1 MVKKLHWNLF
11 FVLFILPILCWGQV
25 CPTSVSISSDTGN
38 TICAGTEVLFTAT
51 TTGGSGV
58 EIYQWKINGNNAGSP
73 TTSNTFSSNSLAN
86 NDYVTV
92 SVTEIGGVA
101 CNLTSSRFT
110 MTVNDLQTPT
120 VDFLIPPGNKCI
132 GQSITIEGSNTNGG
146 SNPTYEW
153 FVDGVSVQSSSN
165 KRLVRTYSEAKTYNI
180 RLLLTSNVNCYTS
193 QTAEVT
199 KTLTIQPDASITI
212 PESDISD
219 ACINTAIPNLNFT
232 LQGTVSGANASGLP
246 PGVTGSYSSGNF
258 RISGSPTT
266 AGTYNYSVTTTG
278 ACANATLSGTIVVL
292 NDATI
297 QLTNGNDLQQICQ
310 GENIENIIY
319 TIGETA
325 DAVSVS
331 GLPSGIT
338 GTLSGQTFTIS
349 GSTSLVGTHNFS
361 IYSTGDCSN
370 SEVLEGSITVN
381 ENLIP
386 GVTISSSDVD
396 NEICEGTE
404 LTFTATP
411 TNEGTN
417 PTYQWKVNNSNAT
430 GAGNSSVFTTSSLN
444 DGDIVSV
451 ELTSTEECTTSN
463 PVLSNEIQTT
473 VLKNLTPSVSITASD
488 TDFCQ
493 GDTVTFTATPTNGGT
508 SPVYQWKVDGAN
520 VAGTGNQYTSD
531 SLNDD
536 QVISVVL
543 TSNETCLTSS
553 TATSNTIAVEV
564 NSNLTPTVSIT
575 SNDSDNIICNG
586 TSVQFTATPNNG
598 GSNPQYEWFVNGTSV
613 GNNNPIYNTSSLTD
627 GQTVKVRITS
637 NEECLETV
645 TAESNEITVQVDSS
659 ISSITPTFDYS
670 NPDDNKTAICPVTNV
685 TYKINSIAGAGS
697 YNWTYPAGWTVVSQ
711 NANEITLNAGLN
723 AQSGNITVSAT
734 NNCGNSQILTETVT
748 TGTAVLVDAGPDQ
761 TVCIGTNSITLGG
774 LIGGAISQG
783 RDFDWN
789 VSVTGG
795 TLSDQNGNNASKKL
809 SATYTIPNSIKN
821 NGGTITFT
829 LSSTEP
835 AGTCAIKTDEMVLTV
850 QKNATI
856 SNPAN
861 KDQTLC
867 INTAINNIDF
877 TITDAGTGATVSGLP
892 SGLSGNFNNGIY
904 TISGT
909 PTVAGS
915 FPFTVSTTGNCA
927 SQQAIQTGTV
937 TVSPDH
943 EIIDAVNKDQTVCIN
958 SAIANMEFPVNSSV
972 NSVQVTGMPAG
983 VSGVIQGGNFV
994 ISGTPTEVGTFNYTL
1009 NTVGSCISASTTG
1022 TLTINPD
1029 VTISDPT
1036 NKNQEICINTPA
1048 EAIEFTIT
1056 EPGTGAAVTGLPV
1069 GLNGSFNN
1077 GIFTISGTA
1086 TEAGSFDY
1094 EVTTTGECVQVSQTG
1109 TITVTPDPT
1118 AEINYSGEFCTSQGG
1133 SYSVTLSGTGEF
1145 ENGTYSATPSGLI
1158 IDEATGEITPSL
1170 SIANTYTVRYEGPD
1184 VCNRA
1189 IATTEVIINEEPSV
1203 EIVYA
1208 NAYCTSNSSLQI
1220 PEFQNGVGNYE
1231 GGIFSAEPGG
1241 LSIDPATGAIN
1252 PQASSAGTYD
1262 VYYTIS
1268 AANSCAEVII
1278 TTEVTI
1284 TRLPNVTISYPE
1296 IICNSEGA
1304 ITVTFSNE
1312 DGIYENGTFLG
1323 STGLAINEDGQI
1335 DPSASV
1341 PGDHIVT
1348 YIIDSSEAC
1357 EEVVATANFTIKD
1370 EPIITTD
1377 PVNLGV
1383 CSNGPAEFEV
1393 FASGDD
1399 LTYEWFRIIEGVDQV
1414 IPRENE
1420 SVLSFSNV
1428 TAEDALEYFV
1438 VVSGANSCNTATST
1452 IFTLNVDEDI
1462 TITEPSEDITIC
1474 EDSRED
1480 ITFTFKGHANGAILN
1495 FDWIKDGEIVTEE
1508 AGKIDIDVL
1517 GPSGTNGEYTGTLT
1531 ITNPTAGENGD
1542 SGEYWVVVDGPDYF
1556 TCSEATSNK
1565 FTFRVEARPPNPV
1578 TEDLTLCLNEE
1589 AGNLM
1594 ATVEDGNETKWYT
1607 YNESTSEYDF
1617 IGNNITIDSS
1627 EPKTLQY
1634 FATQTRPN
1642 SCESDYEPITITIL
1656 DTPDP
1661 ISTEPVVFEFCF
1673 EEEVTEA
1680 IAVTPAENA
1689 TINWYASIDASE
1701 TIAAPIPNTGI
1712 SENETYY
1719 VSQTFAS
1726 TGCESDRTP
1735 VEIRIKDL
1743 PNVIVEIDGEES
1755 TICLGD
1761 SITMNASG
1769 ADSYEWFVDET
1780 SVATGATYS
1789 PTPTEAGEITYTV
1802 VGTLNGCTNSYN
1814 ITINIDEVSVA
1825 GTLAAPERI
1834 CIQDGITTLSLTG
1847 TTGEIIRWEY
1857 KSAETSDA
1865 WTNFE
1870 DGNLSAE
1877 RTFTLTE
1884 TTSYRVTVQ
1893 NGECSEDTVETT
1905 VIVDQLPIGGELTW
1919 DSNNDRIF
1927 LTCENPA
1934 DGFASNVSLTGYTGE
1949 VAYWEYRNAPATTWQ
1964 RIDTEEPFLSSDQ
1977 VENVINNQSTSFR
1990 AVLTNGSCTS
2000 SVYSETAITS
2010 VIIADIKPTPVQV
2023 DKEIIC
2029 IGETI
2034 SLSSETGYSSEG
2046 GNLSGGAFDNAGIKN
2061 QGWKFT
2067 NLEGGPNDFDSG
2079 ANNGRAD
2086 HWLRMNPHGQN
2097 PQPNEKVY
2105 TAVLEPVENQS
2116 PSNGYMV
2123 NFDTYAAPEGNKGF
2137 AIVTGDNDS
2146 YMETD
2151 IFSLSG
2157 LDEAILT
2164 FDQAYN
2170 LTEGARIIVEVSTDG
2185 GANYN
2190 TVLQDITGTAT
2201 SGNYDNFGDL
2211 TPQQRPLNKMVYDL
2225 GDFLGLPNLRVRFHF
2240 DGSIDGDVWAVDN
2253 IEIPQ
2258 GPQDVL
2264 LQWYY
2269 DEDLENP
2276 DNPLETIG
2284 EVNQGTVSFVPR
2296 KIGWNDFEVQT
2307 RLILDSNGNACQSID
2322 NFETIRVWAFDEYT
2336 TEVSA
2341 AVGACGSLS
2350 IVLNATV
2357 TATEQNM
2364 EIVEYPT
2371 LDGYVGSWKVFDSND
2386 IEVTTGF
2393 SFENQDNSSDLEP
2406 VNDPNAIF
2414 TAENLGDYKI
2424 RWVLT
2429 PTATDE
2435 NGVLIENT
2443 GCPPIDTTQT
2453 ISLVDCVTLDFD
2465 GYDDYVDLGNSY
2477 TGSFFL
2483 EAWIMPFDRPL
2494 PDGGM
2499 TDASKGTIF
2508 SAPGFELSMENLSEF
2523 VTTND
2528 RWYHIAVSSNGTTL
2542 YIDGIEITGG
2552 TSVNTSGTNTA
2563 AIGARY
2569 SASTKT
2575 ATNHFSGWIEEV
2587 RIWNTAPSE
2596 KEIRFMM
2603 NQRLKLNSSNQV
2615 VSPIEGE
2622 VVPNRTVDGSYYTA
2636 NGFNLDED
2644 GVSFYDQ
2651 TAADLAGY
2659 YRLYSNDPDPDNKL
2673 PGYFLDALKPLNG
2686 LTPNHANAANPGRM
2700 VNIETDQENTSPTPY
2715 FSYADGST
2723 WSDINTWA
2731 RPEVWD
2737 APNSPGYDGTS
2748 IDWNIARINHTFEAN
2763 RAITMLGLLSETTGK
2778 ELTIN
2783 ASNPITISH
2792 YLYLDGSIDL
2802 QGESQL
2808 LQNHG
2813 SILANESGGFVEI
2826 DQQGR
2831 MSSFNYNYWTS
2842 PVSTQGSSNNSG
2854 YRLADVLMDGT
2865 NAENPAEINWRTGY
2879 FDADGARTSPI
2890 TITDAWIW
2898 DFRGGDADI
2907 YGDWLFMGKDFMQI
2921 AGAGY
2926 SMKGTDGT
2934 VGPNQM
2940 TQNYVFRGKPNNGD
2954 IPTTKL
2960 SLNSTQNFL
2969 VGNPFP
2975 SAMDANEFL
2984 RDNLKSVGT
2993 GTGNNSQNIFN
3004 GTLYYWDHF
3013 AGSTHILEEYVGG
3026 YATYTLAGSAPAIL
3040 NDWRISQTGTN
3051 VDKKLALQY
3060 IPVAQGFFLNS
3071 APVNG
3076 NTFGGQIQ
3084 FNNTQRVY
3092 RIESVDP
3099 SIFLQQ
3105 EDNPKSSK
3113 NKTAKSSEDD
3123 RAKIR
3128 LKFESPAG
3136 YHRQILVT
3144 RDVNT
3149 TNGFDIGYDAPLIEN
3164 NKEDMYWWFAENR
3177 FVIQGVPDFEKDQ
3190 VLPLAIKT
3198 SSEGSFTIKI
3208 DSTENW
3214 PANKEL
3220 YLKDKQNDSIHDL
3233 LAGSFKGSTTEGE
3246 INDRFEI
3253 VFFKEMAQEPDP
3265 VIIPEEPEL
3274 PVVDGLVGISYS
3286 TFSRNVKIS
3295 NDDLLKVEKV
3305 LIYDMGGKLIQEFDG
3320 LPSEKEI
3327 YLGLRPVRSG
3337 IYIVKV
3343 FCENAICNKKIIV
3356 K

>member
-11 FVLFILPILCWGQV
+11 FVLFVLPILSWGQV

-193 QTAEVT
+193 QTAGVT

-473 VLKNLTPSVSITASD
+473 VLENLTPSVSITASD
-488 TDFCQ
+488 TDICP
-493 GDTVTFTATPTNGGT
+493 GDEVIFSIESIVNEGASPT
-508 SPVYQWKVDGAN
+508 YQWKLDGAN
-520 VAGTGNQYTSD
+520 VGTNTTTYASTSLTNGQVVSLEVISSEICLASEGASSNNITMEVFPPVPDTPAQITGENEVCATATGLIYSVPAANNATNYIWNFPAGWSIASGDGSNNVTVNAGTGSGE
-531 SLNDD
+531 
-536 QVISVVL
+536 ISVVASNSCGDSANTTFTV
-543 TSNETCLTSS
+543 TSVDGVPANPGTITSDLDGVNLVCPPYPITFS
-553 TATSNTIAVEV
+553 VASIGPHQWTVPTGWDIISGAGTNTIQVNVTNAASSGTREV
-564 NSNLTPTVSIT
+564 SVVAENICGESTPATYTGIEINNHIIADFGEDQTICKSQNSIQLSGTRSFGNATLDVTFSSSSSGNNGFSGSTVGGNNKNGPFNVIYTPNAADKAAGQVTLTMTVPEPKKQDNTGNDCGDSSDSIT
-575 SNDSDNIICNG
+575 LYIIQDA
-586 TSVQFTATPNNG
+586 V
-598 GSNPQYEWFVNGTSV
+598 
-613 GNNNPIYNTSSLTD
+613 
-627 GQTVKVRITS
+627 
-637 NEECLETV
+637 
-645 TAESNEITVQVDSS
+645 
-659 ISSITPTFDYS
+659 ISSPTE
-670 NPDDNKTAICPVTNV
+670 K
-685 TYKINSIAGAGS
+685 
-697 YNWTYPAGWTVVSQ
+697 
-711 NANEITLNAGLN
+711 
-723 AQSGNITVSAT
+723 
-734 NNCGNSQILTETVT
+734 
-748 TGTAVLVDAGPDQ
+748 DQ
-761 TVCIGTNSITLGG
+761 TVCI
-774 LIGGAISQG
+774 
-783 RDFDWN
+783 
-789 VSVTGG
+789 
-795 TLSDQNGNNASKKL
+795 
-809 SATYTIPNSIKN
+809 
-821 NGGTITFT
+821 
-829 LSSTEP
+829 
-835 AGTCAIKTDEMVLTV
+835 
-850 QKNATI
+850 
-856 SNPAN
+856 
-861 KDQTLC
+861 
-867 INTAINNIDF
+867 NTAIETIDF
-877 TITDAGTGATVSGLP
+877 EISEAGTGATVSGLP
-892 SGLSGNFNNGIY
+892 SGLIGTFNNGLFS
-904 TISGT
+904 ISGT
-909 PTVAGS
+909 PTEDGE
-915 FPFTVSTTGNCA
+915 FDYTVNSTGDC
-927 SQQAIQTGTV
+927 SDQQTSISGTI

-943 EIIDAVNKDQTVCIN
+943 EIIDAVNKDQTVCLN

-994 ISGTPTEVGTFNYTL
+994 ISGTPAEVGTFNYTL

-1036 NKNQEICINTPA
+1036 NKNQEICINTA
-1048 EAIEFTIT
+1048 IDAIEFTIT

-1077 GIFTISGTA
+1077 GILTISGTA

-1118 AEINYSGEFCTSQGG
+1118 AEIAYSGEFCTSQGG
-1133 SYSVTLSGTGEF
+1133 SYSGTLSGTGEF
-1145 ENGTYSATPSGLI
+1145 ESGTYSATPSGLI

-1262 VYYTIS
+1262 IYYTIS

-1414 IPRENE
+1414 IPGENE

-1589 AGNLM
+1589 AGNLT

-1607 YNESTSEYDF
+1607 YNETTSEYDF

-1769 ADSYEWFVDET
+1769 AESYEWFVDDT
-1780 SVATGATYS
+1780 SVTTGATYS

-1814 ITINIDEVSVA
+1814 ITINVDEVSVA

-1834 CIQDGITTLSLTG
+1834 CIQDGIATLSLTG

-1905 VIVDQLPIGGELTW
+1905 IIVDQLPVGGELTW

-1934 DGFASNVSLTGYTGE
+1934 NGFGSRLSLSGYTGE
-1949 VAYWEYRNAPATTWQ
+1949 VAYWQYRNAPSNTWVA
-1964 RIDTEEPFLSSDQ
+1964 IETNETFLESNQ
-1977 VENVINNQSTSFR
+1977 IEGLINNLSTTFR
-1990 AVLTNGSCTS
+1990 AVLSNGSCTDA
-2000 SVYSETAITS
+2000 VFSETAITS
-2010 VIIADIKPTPVQV
+2010 VIVADIKPTPVEV
-2023 DKEIIC
+2023 DKPIIC
-2029 IGETI
+2029 IGEEI
-2034 SLSSETGYSSEG
+2034 SLSSETGYSTTGEKFEG
-2046 GNLSGGAFDNAGIKN
+2046 GQFTEAGIKN
-2061 QGWKFT
+2061 KGWDFT
-2067 NLEGGPNDFDSG
+2067 QPDGTVNDYDAA

-2086 HWLRMNPHGQN
+2086 HWLKMNASGGPDG
-2097 PQPNEKVY
+2097 KVY
-2105 TAVLEPVENQS
+2105 TGTL
-2116 PSNGYMV
+2116 PSGNTGTTIRWTSELNV
-2123 NFDTYAAPEGNKGF
+2123 NEKF
-2137 AIVTGDNDS
+2137 ALVTGPNDS
-2146 YMETD
+2146 YMETPP
-2151 IFSLSG
+2151 FSLSG
-2157 LDEAILT
+2157 MDEAI
-2164 FDQAYN
+2164 FIWDQGYN
-2170 LTEGARIIVEVSTDG
+2170 LTAGATITVEISTNG
-2185 GANYN
+2185 GSTYE
-2190 TVLQDITGTAT
+2190 TVLYTHTGDGTVAGGS
-2201 SGNYDNFGDL
+2201 SGNYLDFGGG
-2211 TPQQRPLNKMVYDL
+2211 TPSTRPKNKMVVDL
-2225 GDFLGLPNLRVRFHF
+2225 GDYLGQSNLRVRFNY
-2240 DGSIDGDVWAVDN
+2240 DGRKDGDVWAVDN
-2253 IEIPQ
+2253 IKVPE
-2258 GPQDVL
+2258 GPQDIL

-2269 DEDLENP
+2269 DDDLTDDGNV
-2276 DNPLETIG
+2276 LEEIG
-2284 EVNQGTVSFVPR
+2284 EVNQNTVFFTPR

-2307 RLILDSNGNACQSID
+2307 RIILDSNGNACQSID

-2393 SFENQDNSSDLEP
+2393 SFDNQDNSSDLEP

-2424 RWVLT
+2424 RWVLS

-2465 GYDDYVDLGNSY
+2465 GYDDYVDLGNNY

-2651 TAADLAGY
+2651 TATELAGY

-2715 FSYADGST
+2715 FTYADGST

-2737 APNSPGYDGTS
+2737 APNSQGYDGIL

-2842 PVSTQGSSNNSG
+2842 PVSTQGSSNNLG

-2865 NAENPAEINWRTGY
+2865 NAENPAAINWKTGY

-2940 TQNYVFRGKPNNGD
+2940 TQNYVFRGKPNNGN
-2954 IPTTKL
+2954 IPTTEL

-2975 SAMDANEFL
+2975 SALDANEFL
-2984 RDNLKSVGT
+2984 RDNLNVVGT
-2993 GTGNNSQNIFN
+2993 GTGNNSQNVFN

-3040 NDWRISQTGTN
+3040 NDWRISQVGGNGT
-3051 VDKKLALQY
+3051 KEALQY

-3084 FNNTQRVY
+3084 FTNTQRVY
-3092 RIESVDP
+3092 RRESVDP

-3246 INDRFEI
+3246 ISDRFEI

-3295 NDDLLKVEKV
+3295 NEDLLKVEKV